1 MAHQPHQKVIVT
13 CAITGNLTRPEQSPY
28 LPITPQQIADSALE
42 AAEAGA
48 SIAHIHVRDPETGR
62 PSMSIDLYRDVMDR
76 IRGRNNR
83 LIINLTTG
91 PGGRFVP
98 SEEDP
103 KVAGPG
109 TTLMAPERRVE
120 HVEILRPEICT
131 LDLNTMNSGGQVVI
145 NTPPN
150 VRRMAARM
158 RAAGALPE
166 LELFDSGDIH
176 LARDLIADGTLQ
188 GPPLCTL
195 VLGVKYGFDPSP
207 ETMLYARNLLP
218 SGSIWAGF
226 GIGRAEFPMVAQSW
240 LLGGHVRVGLEDN
253 LYMAKGVLAKSNA
266 ELVAHAARIL
276 KSLGAAIALQFNLVR
291 LLVMPTMAD
300 PNCAGAVAEAAAEG
314 AVESRM
320 LGVADGKR
328 DIDDPHVRPRR
339 IGQQRKG
346 PPGALALDERAEGLA
361 GFLEQAMDVAIGHTV
376 TVCHRLGRQ
385 LGLVEV
391 HEHIGADGCKT
402 RGSYRPRP
410 RHLMRRLGGT
420 ERKSDQM
427 DEVALDASIE
437 QSIFARP
444 LPAQAIEIS
453 PQQAHRRRVGSH
465 PPHRLQLQA
474 RHRVQQMLMADPQMA
489 LMSHGVLAV

>member
-1 MAHQPHQKVIVT
+1 MAYQPHQKVIIT

-76 IRGRNNR
+76 IRSRNNG

-109 TTLMAPERRVE
+109 TTLMAPEKRVE

-150 VRRMAARM
+150 VRKMAARM
-158 RAAGALPE
+158 RAAGVLPE

-176 LARDLIADGTLQ
+176 LARDLIADGTLE

-218 SGSIWAGF
+218 PGSIWAGF

-266 ELVAHAARIL
+266 ELVAHAAHIL
-276 KSLGAAIALQFNLVR
+276 KSLGAAIAT
-291 LLVMPTMAD
+291 P
-300 PNCAGAVAEAAAEG
+300 AEA
-314 AVESRM
+314 RQM
-320 LGVADGKR
+320 LG
-328 DIDDPHVRPRR
+328 
-339 IGQQRKG
+339 
-346 PPGALALDERAEGLA
+346 L
-361 GFLEQAMDVAIGHTV
+361 
-376 TVCHRLGRQ
+376 
-385 LGLVEV
+385 
-391 HEHIGADGCKT
+391 
-402 RGSYRPRP
+402 S
-410 RHLMRRLGGT
+410 
-420 ERKSDQM
+420 
-427 DEVALDASIE
+427 
-437 QSIFARP
+437 
-444 LPAQAIEIS
+444 
-453 PQQAHRRRVGSH
+453 
-465 PPHRLQLQA
+465 
-474 RHRVQQMLMADPQMA
+474 
-489 LMSHGVLAV
+489 